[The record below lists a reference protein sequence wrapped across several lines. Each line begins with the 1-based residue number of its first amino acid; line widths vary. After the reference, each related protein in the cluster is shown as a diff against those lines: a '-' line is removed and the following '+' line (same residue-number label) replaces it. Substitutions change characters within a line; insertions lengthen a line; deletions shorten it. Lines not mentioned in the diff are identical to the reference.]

1 MMSMR
6 MLMRMMMKRNPDNE
20 LLCLA
25 FAVDDEDAAGEGVA
39 DDAADDIDVR
49 MP

>member
-25 FAVDDEDAAGEGVA
+25 FAVHDEDAGEAVA